1 MEQKKYLKIGSIVFF
16 LILAAYSCWATAHS
30 LHLLM
35 PKIPYVLVWGITIA
49 FFIVASY
56 ATKMMT
62 DSLNQN
68 IYQENRKGKL
78 IGGIILLVIFWLICS
93 MPTNTHTFFYNQ
105 KIGDVVTQDIN
116 VTQGYLS
123 QLSNRSVT
131 APEFYEVKKQVDEL
145 SVAMNNEF
153 NGVPG
158 KSSGQRGNGRYVMEC
173 MRNINNILGC
183 DIPVDPRAN
192 VYDVTI
198 LNRYNTSITR
208 ELAKVQRNKYQTQDA
223 GLAQDMNDD
232 LDVMADTVKAM
243 VNADDIDEEI
253 IKQTE
258 GVLQGAYALIKNNSS
273 FVDFDLDGN
282 KVLDEKE
289 LADQELYTAQNLVTR
304 TKRLL
309 SVFDVWVDFLKG
321 RYAGSGFLFWI
332 VISILVDVA
341 AFIFF
346 DLAFKKEEY

>member
-1 MEQKKYLKIGSIVFF
+1 MEQKKYLKIGSVVFF

-56 ATKMMT
+56 ATKMIT
-62 DSLNQN
+62 DALNQN
-68 IYQENRKGKL
+68 IYQENRKAKL
-78 IGGIILLVIFWLICS
+78 GIGIVLLLIFWLICS

-116 VTQGYLS
+116 VTKGYLS
-123 QLSNRSVT
+123 QLAKRTVT
-131 APEFYEVKKQVDEL
+131 DPAFNDIKAQVDEL
-145 SVAMNNEF
+145 STNMTNEF

-158 KSSGQRGNGRYVMEC
+158 KSSGRKGNGQYVMEC
-173 MRNINNILGC
+173 MRNINNILGSNISI
-183 DIPVDPRAN
+183 DTRAN
-192 VYDVTI
+192 VYDISI
-198 LNRYNTSITR
+198 LNRYNTEITTA
-208 ELAKVQRNKYQTQDA
+208 LGKVKRTKYQTQDYL
-223 GLAQDMNDD
+223 LADDMLAD
-232 LDVMADTVKAM
+232 LEVMEDTIQAM
-243 VNADDIDEEI
+243 VNAGEVDEDL

-258 GVLQGAYALIKNNSS
+258 GVLQGAYALIKNNSK
-273 FVDFDLDGN
+273 FVDFDEND
-282 KVLDEKE
+282 VEI
-289 LADQELYTAQNLVTR
+289 YTAENLVTR

-309 SVFDVWVDFLKG
+309 SVFDVWVDFVKG
-321 RYAGSGFLFWI
+321 RYAGSGFFFWI
-332 VISILVDVA
+332 IISILVDVA

>member
-1 MEQKKYLKIGSIVFF
+1 MEQKKYLKIGSVVFF

-56 ATKMMT
+56 ATKMIT
-62 DSLNQN
+62 DALNQN
-68 IYQENRKGKL
+68 IYQENRKAKL
-78 IGGIILLVIFWLICS
+78 GIGIVLLLIFWLICS

-116 VTQGYLS
+116 VTKGYLS
-123 QLSNRSVT
+123 QLANRTVT
-131 APEFYEVKKQVDEL
+131 DPAFNDIKAQVDEL
-145 SVAMNNEF
+145 SINMNNEF

-158 KSSGQRGNGRYVMEC
+158 KSSGRKGNGQYVMEC
-173 MRNINNILGC
+173 MRKINNILGSN
-183 DIPVDPRAN
+183 IPIDTRAN
-192 VYDVTI
+192 VYDINI
-198 LNRYNTSITR
+198 LNRYNTEITTTL
-208 ELAKVQRNKYQTQDA
+208 EKVKRTKYQTQDYL
-223 GLAQDMNDD
+223 LADDMLAD
-232 LDVMADTVKAM
+232 LEVMEDTIQAM
-243 VNADDIDEEI
+243 VNAGEVDEDL

-258 GVLQGAYALIKNNSS
+258 GVLQGAYALIKNNSK
-273 FVDFDLDGN
+273 FVDFDEND
-282 KVLDEKE
+282 VEI
-289 LADQELYTAQNLVTR
+289 YTAENLVTR

-309 SVFDVWVDFLKG
+309 SVFDVWVDFVKG
-321 RYAGSGFLFWI
+321 RYAGSGFFFWI
-332 VISILVDVA
+332 IISILVDVA

>member
-1 MEQKKYLKIGSIVFF
+1 MEQKKCLKIGSVVFF

-56 ATKMMT
+56 ATKMIT
-62 DSLNQN
+62 DALNQN
-68 IYQENRKGKL
+68 IYQENRKAKL
-78 IGGIILLVIFWLICS
+78 GIGIVLLLIFWLICS

-116 VTQGYLS
+116 VTKGYLS
-123 QLSNRSVT
+123 QLANRTVIDP
-131 APEFYEVKKQVDEL
+131 AFNDIKDQVDEL
-145 SVAMNNEF
+145 SINMTNEF

-158 KSSGQRGNGRYVMEC
+158 KSSGRKGNGQYVMEC
-173 MRNINNILGC
+173 MRNINNILGSN
-183 DIPVDPRAN
+183 IPIDTRAN
-192 VYDVTI
+192 VYDLNI
-198 LNRYNTSITR
+198 LNRYNTEITTTL
-208 ELAKVQRNKYQTQDA
+208 EKVKRTKYQTQDYL
-223 GLAQDMNDD
+223 LADDMLAD
-232 LDVMADTVKAM
+232 LEVMEDTIQAM
-243 VNADDIDEEI
+243 VNAGEVDEDL

-258 GVLQGAYALIKNNSS
+258 GVLQGAYALIKNNSK
-273 FVDFDLDGN
+273 FVDFDEND
-282 KVLDEKE
+282 VEI
-289 LADQELYTAQNLVTR
+289 YTAENLVTR

-309 SVFDVWVDFLKG
+309 SVFDVWVDFVKG
-321 RYAGSGFLFWI
+321 RYAGSGFFFWI
-332 VISILVDVA
+332 IISILVDVA

>member
-1 MEQKKYLKIGSIVFF
+1 MEQKKYLKIGSVVFF

-56 ATKMMT
+56 ATKMIT
-62 DSLNQN
+62 DALNQN
-68 IYQENRKGKL
+68 IYQENRKAKL
-78 IGGIILLVIFWLICS
+78 GIGIVLLLIFWLICS

-116 VTQGYLS
+116 VTKGYLS
-123 QLSNRSVT
+123 QLANRTVIDP
-131 APEFYEVKKQVDEL
+131 AFNDIKDQVDEL
-145 SVAMNNEF
+145 SINMTNEF

-158 KSSGQRGNGRYVMEC
+158 KSSGRKGNGQYVMEC
-173 MRNINNILGC
+173 MRNINNILGSN
-183 DIPVDPRAN
+183 IPIDTRAN
-192 VYDVTI
+192 VYDLNI
-198 LNRYNTSITR
+198 LNRYNTEITTTL
-208 ELAKVQRNKYQTQDA
+208 EKVKRTKYQTQDYL
-223 GLAQDMNDD
+223 LADDMLAD
-232 LDVMADTVKAM
+232 LEVMEDTIQAM
-243 VNADDIDEEI
+243 VNAGEVDEDL

-258 GVLQGAYALIKNNSS
+258 GVLQGAYALIKNNSK
-273 FVDFDLDGN
+273 FVDFDEND
-282 KVLDEKE
+282 VEI
-289 LADQELYTAQNLVTR
+289 YTAENLVTR

-309 SVFDVWVDFLKG
+309 SVFDVWVDFVKG
-321 RYAGSGFLFWI
+321 RYAGSGFFFWI
-332 VISILVDVA
+332 IISILVDVA